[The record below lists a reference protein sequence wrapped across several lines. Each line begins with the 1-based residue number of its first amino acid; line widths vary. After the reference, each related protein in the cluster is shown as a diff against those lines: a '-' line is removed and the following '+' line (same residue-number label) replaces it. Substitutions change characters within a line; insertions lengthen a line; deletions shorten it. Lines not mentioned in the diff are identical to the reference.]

1 MALEAQGSQNL
12 LKPFTLCCG
21 ELCLVVMSARI
32 GGRHVVASG
41 GYQQGKQFM
50 SQTALKIVQI
60 SPKQSAQRRSLT
72 EAKVRNA
79 KPHAQ
84 RYEIND
90 TDVPGLALR
99 VGTEA
104 KVYILRSRL
113 GTGRQAKRVQIKIG
127 DTRTITLKQARDLA
141 RSHILD
147 LRNGIDPRVPQT
159 GAILTARLL
168 DLYEQDLIARQI
180 VRTTDMMQS
189 LRTNLYPHRTR
200 PIGDL
205 SRLDLT
211 AIIDGIEKSGRPG
224 AADYFRKNAT
234 GFLNFAADK
243 GHIPVSPLAGY
254 RRPRQT
260 RAQRL
265 SDEQWT
271 MTSPEQV
278 KRFLKALN
286 TSPDPIY
293 QALMRLTLLTGQ
305 RRNEIAH
312 MRWAELDTKTSLW
325 TIPADRTKTATTHT
339 VPLGP
344 LSRALLKDLAK
355 LTGAKPGKTDALIFP
370 SARAPNTAISGWSK
384 RIIPVR
390 KAYGDDRL
398 SIHGLRRTYRTGLT
412 ELGVDF
418 DTAERMIG
426 HKRPGLAGTYDK
438 STILE
443 RRLEAQRIW
452 EDYIAALSG

>member
-1 MALEAQGSQNL
+1 
-12 LKPFTLCCG
+12 
-21 ELCLVVMSARI
+21 MS
-32 GGRHVVASG
+32 HTS
-41 GYQQGKQFM
+41 
-50 SQTALKIVQI
+50 LKIVPI
-60 SPKQSAQRRSLT
+60 TPKQSAQRQTLT
-72 EAKVRNA
+72 EAKVRAA
-79 KPHAQ
+79 KPRDR

-99 VGTEA
+99 VGTDA

-113 GTGRQAKRVQIKIG
+113 GTGRQAKRVQVKIG

-141 RSHILD
+141 RTHILD

-159 GAILTARLL
+159 GAVRTAELL
-168 DLYEQDLIARQI
+168 DRYEQDLIARQI

-189 LRTNLYPHRTR
+189 LRTNLHPHRTR

-205 SRLDLT
+205 TRLDLT
-211 AIIDGIEKSGRPG
+211 AIIDCIEKSGRPG
-224 AADYFRKNAT
+224 AAGYFRKNAT
-234 GFLNFAADK
+234 GLLNFAADK

-265 SDEQWT
+265 SGEKWT
-271 MTSPEQV
+271 MTAPGQIE
-278 KRFLKALN
+278 RFLEALCA
-286 TSPDPIY
+286 SPDPIF
-293 QALMRLTLLTGQ
+293 QAFLRLTLLTGQ

-312 MRWAELDTKTSLW
+312 MRWTELDAETAFW
-325 TIPADRTKTATTHT
+325 TIPAARTKTGTTQT

-344 LSRALLKDLAK
+344 LSSALFKDLSK
-355 LTGAKPGKTDALIFP
+355 LTAARPGKTDALAFP
-370 SARAPNTAISGWSK
+370 SSRTPNTAISGWSK

-412 ELGVDF
+412 ELGIDF

-452 EDYIAALSG
+452 EDHIATLSGKNN

>member
-1 MALEAQGSQNL
+1 
-12 LKPFTLCCG
+12 
-21 ELCLVVMSARI
+21 
-32 GGRHVVASG
+32 
-41 GYQQGKQFM
+41 M
-50 SQTALKIVQI
+50 SQTSLKIVPI
-60 SPKQSAQRRSLT
+60 SPKPRAQRQTLT
-72 EAKVRNA
+72 EAKVRAA
-79 KPHAQ
+79 KAHAQ

-99 VGTEA
+99 IGTDA

-113 GTGRQAKRVQIKIG
+113 GTGRQSKRVQIKIG

-141 RSHILD
+141 RAHTLD

-159 GAILTARLL
+159 GAICTAQLL
-168 DLYEQDLIARQI
+168 DLYEEDLIARQI

-189 LRTNLYPHRTR
+189 LRKNLHPHRTR

-205 SRLDLT
+205 TRLDLT
-211 AIIDGIEKSGRPG
+211 VIIDGIEKSGRPG

-265 SDEQWT
+265 SDELWT
-271 MTSPEQV
+271 MTAPEQV
-278 KRFLKALN
+278 KRFLKALSA
-286 TSPDPIY
+286 SPDPIF
-293 QALMRLTLLTGQ
+293 QAFLRFALLTGQ

-312 MRWAELDTKTSLW
+312 MRWSELDTKTTLW
-325 TIPADRTKTATTHT
+325 TVPADRTKTGTTHT
-339 VPLGP
+339 VPLGSQ
-344 LSRALLKDLAK
+344 SRTLLKNLAK

-370 SARAPNTAISGWSK
+370 SARRLNTPISGWSK
-384 RIIPVR
+384 RIVPVR
-390 KAYGDDRL
+390 KAYGDNRL
-398 SIHGLRRTYRTGLT
+398 TIHGLRRTYRTGLT
-412 ELGVDF
+412 ELGIDF

-438 STILE
+438 SNILD
-443 RRLEAQRIW
+443 RRVEAQFAW
-452 EDYIAALSG
+452 EAHIGELT

>member
-1 MALEAQGSQNL
+1 
-12 LKPFTLCCG
+12 
-21 ELCLVVMSARI
+21 
-32 GGRHVVASG
+32 
-41 GYQQGKQFM
+41 M
-50 SQTALKIVQI
+50 SQTAHKIVQI
-60 SPKQSAQRRSLT
+60 TPKQSAQRQTLT
-72 EAKVRNA
+72 EAKVRA
-79 KPHAQ
+79 AQPRSQ

-90 TDVPGLALR
+90 ADVPGLALR
-99 VGTEA
+99 VGTDA

-127 DTRTITLKQARDLA
+127 DTRTITLKLARDLA
-141 RSHILD
+141 RAHILD
-147 LRNGIDPRVPQT
+147 LRNGTDPRAPQT
-159 GAILTARLL
+159 GAIRTAQLL

-189 LRTNLYPHRTR
+189 LRTNLHPHRTR

-211 AIIDGIEKSGRPG
+211 AIIDGAEKSGRPG

-271 MTSPEQV
+271 MTTPDQIR
-278 KRFLKALN
+278 RFLKAV
-286 TSPDPIY
+286 TATPDPIF
-293 QALMRLTLLTGQ
+293 QAFLRFALLTGQ

-312 MRWAELDTKTSLW
+312 MHWNELDTKTTLW
-325 TIPADRTKTATTHT
+325 TVPADRTKTGTTHT

-355 LTGAKPGKTDALIFP
+355 LTGAKPGKTNALVFP
-370 SARAPNTAISGWSK
+370 SARKPDVAISGWSK
-384 RIIPVR
+384 RIIPIR
-390 KAYGDDRL
+390 EAYGDNRL

-412 ELGVDF
+412 ELGIDF
-418 DTAERMIG
+418 DTAERMIA

-438 STILE
+438 SAILDRRVMAQEQWE
-443 RRLEAQRIW
+443 RHTMVV
-452 EDYIAALSG
+452 AAENWDAKV